1 MPKKAKRADW
11 PATTAVLLTNKRH
24 EAFEGL
30 DNVFDKRAFAGQRA
44 LAPDTMLELAAIV
57 RHQNSLGTPGVMRL
71 YNNRDARVY
80 LLHEECSR
88 PEVFEKCCLA
98 LGLIRRQHWQSGLVT
113 EPNQDVEYEEDDEID
128 YVDYHIDPRTLCRL
142 GFERIARVPHTAEGD
157 GMFGSFFDT
166 TGDVWFYP
174 NCAQPVY
181 FVVPPHKR
189 PPPSRPITVCMT
201 EQRRSPHHP
210 ATRPPALAG
219 LPRRACAPASALRC
233 ATSRAVSLIWLRPA
247 HAVQTTARPSGNS
260 AAVSRRRSLVPVDQ
274 WSKRP
279 ARLMARA
286 RSSDRDQSSLPSRSR
301 KSSGMSSPR
310 VLS

>member
-1 MPKKAKRADW
+1 MPKRKPNIVTYPLLRDPEPK
-11 PATTAVLLTNKRH
+11 AVLIGKPEASWPVGGVHPTTNTAKKRH

-88 PEVFEKCCLA
+88 PEVFEKCCYA

-113 EPNQDVEYEEDDEID
+113 EPNEDVEYDLDDEID
-128 YVDYHIDPRTLCRL
+128 YVEYHIDPRTLRRL

-181 FVVPPHKR
+181 FIVPPHKR
-189 PPPSRPITVCMT
+189 P
-201 EQRRSPHHP
+201 
-210 ATRPPALAG
+210 
-219 LPRRACAPASALRC
+219 
-233 ATSRAVSLIWLRPA
+233 
-247 HAVQTTARPSGNS
+247 NS
-260 AAVSRRRSLVPVDQ
+260 S
-274 WSKRP
+274 
-279 ARLMARA
+279 
-286 RSSDRDQSSLPSRSR
+286 
-301 KSSGMSSPR
+301 MSSTD
-310 VLS
+310 VSMYIVDYKH